1 MMPMASPAREQMD
14 PQRRQAVPMPARS
27 APSQASG
34 RMNWQ
39 MIVRVLLW
47 GALAAVVVGETLLLL
62 VALIPLSVWAA
73 HHYPNGPIP
82 QTLAPVVAGLFY
94 VLPSV
99 TGMLCRRWQAAVVLA
114 TLPAWL
120 DLGAFAV
127 AASVGGHIGPFY
139 LAQDPHSIGTVG
151 TLELFAAL
159 GMLGWLARSA
169 ALGLFGRGEWARR

>member
-1 MMPMASPAREQMD
+1 MPMASPAREQMD
-14 PQRRQAVPMPARS
+14 PQRRQISPAPARR
-27 APSQASG
+27 APSQVPE
-34 RMNWQ
+34 RVNRQ
-39 MIVRVLLW
+39 TIVRALVLASLII
-47 GALAAVVVGETLLLL
+47 AVVGETLLLL
-62 VALIPLSVWAA
+62 VALIPLSIWAA

-82 QTLAPVVAGLFY
+82 QKLAPVVAGLFY

-99 TGMLCRRWQAAVVLA
+99 TGMLCRRWQTAVVLA

-139 LAQDPHSIGTVG
+139 LAQDPHSTGTVG

-159 GMLGWLARSA
+159 GALGWLGRSA